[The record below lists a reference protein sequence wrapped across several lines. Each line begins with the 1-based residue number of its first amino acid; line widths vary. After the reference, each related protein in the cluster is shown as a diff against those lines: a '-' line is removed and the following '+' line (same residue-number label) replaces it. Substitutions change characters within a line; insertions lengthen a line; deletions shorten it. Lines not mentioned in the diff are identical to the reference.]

1 MSKKETKR
9 AEIVGKLATHFLATG
24 LGDTG
29 LRRLA
34 EVAGTSDRMLL
45 YYFDNKEEILAE
57 VLAAIGGGFT
67 QSLDS
72 AFGTALLRPA
82 RAVDL
87 MWTLLK
93 DDGYAQQ
100 LRLWLDLA
108 SRASRGDPFFGPIV
122 DQMAEGWISW
132 LEGMIDVPSAD
143 RRALAVLI
151 MGALDGQLILFPT
164 DLSKGDAAM
173 THFSKMLE
181 KL

>member
-9 AEIVGKLATHFLATG
+9 AEIVVKLATHFLATG

-67 QSLDS
+67 ETLD
-72 AFGTALLRPA
+72 AVFGTTPIKPA
-82 RAVDL
+82 KVVRL
-87 MWTLLK
+87 IWEMLK
-93 DDGYAQQ
+93 DEASAQQ
-100 LRLWLDLA
+100 LRLWLDL
-108 SRASRGDPFFGPIV
+108 SSQASRGDPFFGAIV
-122 DQMAEGWISW
+122 DQMAEGWIVW
-132 LEGMIDVPSAD
+132 LSGMIDVRDTD

-151 MGALDGQLILFPT
+151 MGALDGQLVLFPT

-173 THFSKMLE
+173 KQFSKMLE
-181 KL
+181 KV